1 MLALFK
7 FIAAARSTL
16 ETDADEDGDGDGDTQ
31 QQKEIQIQ
39 LQVWLQS
46 QIARRPPLSEAK
58 ATATTATR
66 AEKSHNPIMNFHI
79 NFYSTRAPNSNP
91 NEPESER
98 EFEI

>member
-16 ETDADEDGDGDGDTQ
+16 ETDADEDGDGDTQ

-58 ATATTATR
+58 ATATTATELKK
-66 AEKSHNPIMNFHI
+66 AII
-79 NFYSTRAPNSNP
+79 QL
-91 NEPESER
+91 
-98 EFEI
+98 